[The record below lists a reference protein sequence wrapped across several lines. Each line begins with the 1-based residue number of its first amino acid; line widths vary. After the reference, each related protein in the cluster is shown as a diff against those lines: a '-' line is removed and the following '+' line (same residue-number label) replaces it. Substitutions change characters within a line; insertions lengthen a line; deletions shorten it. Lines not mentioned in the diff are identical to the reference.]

1 MQLATPNGVGYRVW
15 YRAIGSGWQGPLQFQ
30 GMERPHPK
38 GKASFKTRGL
48 DGLAG
53 SKPRHRN
60 GPFDWVAIHSLIE
73 RQLKADGRGGPP
85 ELPRCLRSV
94 DVFSEKYRPP

>member
-38 GKASFKTRGL
+38 GKSSSVLEHKAWTG
-48 DGLAG
+48 
-53 SKPRHRN
+53 
-60 GPFDWVAIHSLIE
+60 WQSLSLVTGTALSI
-73 RQLKADGRGGPP
+73 G
-85 ELPRCLRSV
+85 
-94 DVFSEKYRPP
+94 